1 MLDPPSEHGPY
12 WAHTRSAQ
20 HTTLIAEKQTAR
32 HSWSGQP
39 FLRHCP
45 ASYSAEEPVVLHP
58 LFFTAKQGVYSQ
70 LRSWAHGSKTDGRM
84 MQETDEVSPQPL
96 FHLLWTY
103 SSIASALHP
112 PPHISCP
119 NLFPDRPYETLIRT
133 RRGSTPVSKILTGP
147 VRRVPG
153 SFGKRA

>member
-58 LFFTAKQGVYSQ
+58 LFFYCKTRGLQPAKVMGAR
-70 LRSWAHGSKTDGRM
+70 LKDRRTDDAG
-84 MQETDEVSPQPL
+84 
-96 FHLLWTY
+96 
-103 SSIASALHP
+103 
-112 PPHISCP
+112 
-119 NLFPDRPYETLIRT
+119 N
-133 RRGSTPVSKILTGP
+133 
-147 VRRVPG
+147 
-153 SFGKRA
+153 